1 MKKTL
6 LFACLLLLGATC
18 AQALTSYKIG
28 DLNYTLNETDKTATV
43 AYTSG
48 ATGDIVIPASV
59 TYNETEYAVV
69 GIASNALYYTKIT
82 SVVIPSSVKSISGMA
97 FYSCSSLTSVTIE
110 GEALTSIGDKAFADC
125 SALTTINIP
134 NSVTSFGDNILKNCT
149 NLTAP
154 VYNATNFICMPTS
167 YEGDYTIP
175 DGITTIFGSA
185 FDGCNKLTSVT
196 IPNSVTTI
204 GREAFYDCSKLTS
217 VTIPEGV
224 TTIGAWT
231 FCNCK
236 LTSVTIPNSVTTIGG
251 YAFYRC
257 NKLTSVT
264 LSSNLTSIGESAF
277 YGCSSLT
284 SANIPASV
292 TSIGNSAFGSCSAL
306 ETITVESGNTVYDGR
321 DNCNA
326 IIETKTNTL
335 VQGCKN
341 STIPASVQIIGA
353 GAFAGCRFT
362 ATITIPST
370 VTTIGSSAFNSASL
384 TSITIPASVTSIGKS
399 AFGWCNSLET
409 ITVESGNTVYD
420 SRNNCNALIETKTNT
435 LINGCKNTTIPDGV
449 VAIGPNAFDGLREL
463 TSITIPASVT
473 TIGAYAFRN
482 CQQLASIEIPNGVT
496 TIGDW
501 AFNTCALTNLTI
513 PASVTTIGQSAFNN
527 CWILKSIAVKWQEPL
542 KCGSDAF
549 QSVSSSATL
558 CVPCGTSEKYKA
570 ADPWSKFSS
579 NVTEQAYS
587 IIAQTNDGSKG
598 TVVVTQQPTCENNQA
613 IIAVGTTY
621 CNDKCYDF
629 LGWSDGVKDRERTIT
644 VTRDTVITGIFGFDQ
659 YEVTTKCEPA
669 EGGTVTPGGT
679 YEKYTKI
686 TLEATAN
693 AGYHFVYWNGG
704 LTTAKIED
712 EEVKGNQ
719 THIAYFELNTY
730 TLSEGTITEGGTVGH
745 ATEAKYGETVKIYVY
760 PNVGYKLGSLTV
772 MDADN
777 NKKVEVS
784 ADYKFTMPAGN
795 VTVSATFV
803 EDAYD
808 ITITQPVG
816 GTVEASKTTAKEND
830 EITLTITLDTGYELD
845 NISVKDADGNYKN
858 VSDDH
863 KFNMPNS
870 NVTVT
875 VTFKKISYD
884 IKYNEMKNGD
894 VVAEISSGFN
904 HGFINDEVKIN
915 IYPSEGYELDEISAK
930 DANGNDV
937 TISEDHKFTMPAA
950 EVTITATFKKIT
962 YAITVG
968 QLENGKVE
976 INKTEAQIGD
986 EVTIT
991 ITPDEGYRFDVVW
1004 LEYDGAK
1011 FYNVVKDNKFTVP
1024 AYDVTIYANFVAILY
1039 DITYSSEH
1047 GNVWSTSTGAHMGD
1061 EIALLI
1067 ESEAGY
1073 ELDKITVTYGDGQ
1086 EVEVS
1091 AENTFVM
1098 PAANV
1103 TVTGTFKKIGYV
1115 ININKSEN
1123 GTVEADKDKA
1133 QMGDEVILTIKPDE
1147 GFELDKITVTY
1158 GDGQEVEVSA
1168 ENTFVMP
1175 AAEVTVTASFKAL
1188 TALQNT
1194 EMPEIYAENGR
1205 IYGADDMQIF
1215 TIVGQNVTEMNGQLS
1230 GVYVVKVGN
1239 VAQKVIVR

>member
-18 AQALTSYKIG
+18 AQAATTVKI
-28 DLNYTLNETDKTATV
+28 DNLKYTLNETDKTATV
-43 AYTSG
+43 CYTSD

-69 GIASNALYYTKIT
+69 EIKREAFCYISIT
-82 SVVIPSSVKSISGMA
+82 SVVIPSSVKSISSMA
-97 FYSCSSLTSVTIE
+97 FFHCSSLTSVTIE
-110 GEALTSIGDKAFADC
+110 GEGLTSIGNDAFAYC
-125 SALTTINIP
+125 SDLTTINIP
-134 NSVTSFGDNILKNCT
+134 NSVTSFGDCFLDYCT

-154 VYNATNFICMPTS
+154 VYNATNFIRVPTS
-167 YEGDYTIP
+167 FEGDYTIP

-204 GREAFYDCSKLTS
+204 GRRAFYNCSELTS
-217 VTIPEGV
+217 ITIPEGV
-224 TTIGAWT
+224 TTIGAWA
-231 FCNCK
+231 FCGCK
-236 LTSVTIPNSVTTIGG
+236 FTSVTIPNSVTTIGG
-251 YAFYRC
+251 NAFYQC
-257 NKLTSVT
+257 DKLTSVT

-284 SANIPASV
+284 SVNIPASV

-341 STIPASVQIIGA
+341 FTTIPASVQIIGA
-353 GAFAGCRFT
+353 GALRGCSFT
-362 ATITIPST
+362 AITIPST
-370 VTTIGSSAFNSASL
+370 VTTIGSSAFSGASL

-399 AFGWCNSLET
+399 AFTCQSLET

-420 SRNNCNALIETKTNT
+420 SRNNCNAIIETETNT
-435 LINGCKNTTIPDGV
+435 LVQGCKNTTIPDGV
-449 VAIGPNAFDGLREL
+449 VAIGPNAFDALFSL

-527 CWILKSIAVKWQEPL
+527 CWKLKSIVVKWQEPL

-549 QSVSSSATL
+549 QSVFSATL
-558 CVPCGTSEKYKA
+558 CVPCGTSEKYKV
-570 ADPWSKFSS
+570 ADPWSNFSS

-598 TVVVTQQPTCENNQA
+598 TVVVTQQPTCESNQA
-613 IIAVGTTY
+613 IIAVTTY
-621 CNDKCYDF
+621 YNVDINKSYDF

-644 VTRDTVITGIFGFDQ
+644 VTCDTVITGIFGFDQ

-693 AGYHFVYWNGG
+693 AGYHFDHWTGG
-704 LTTAKIED
+704 ITSAKIED
-712 EEVKGNQ
+712 KEV
-719 THIAYFELNTY
+719 TSDLTYTAYFEPNTY
-730 TLSEGTITEGGTVGH
+730 TLSKGTITEGGTVSH
-745 ATEAKYGETVKIYVY
+745 AIEAKYGETVMINVY

-772 MDADN
+772 MDVDN

-803 EDAYD
+803 EDVHD
-808 ITITQPVG
+808 ITIIQPVG
-816 GTVEASKTTAKEND
+816 GTVDASKTTAKEND
-830 EITLTITLDTGYELD
+830 EITLTITPDT
-845 NISVKDADGNYKN
+845 
-858 VSDDH
+858 
-863 KFNMPNS
+863 
-870 NVTVT
+870 
-875 VTFKKISYD
+875 
-884 IKYNEMKNGD
+884 
-894 VVAEISSGFN
+894 
-904 HGFINDEVKIN
+904 
-915 IYPSEGYELDEISAK
+915 GYELDEISAK
-930 DANGNDV
+930 DANGNDI

-950 EVTITATFKKIT
+950 EVTITATFKAT
-962 YAITVG
+962 
-968 QLENGKVE
+968 
-976 INKTEAQIGD
+976 
-986 EVTIT
+986 
-991 ITPDEGYRFDVVW
+991 
-1004 LEYDGAK
+1004 
-1011 FYNVVKDNKFTVP
+1011 
-1024 AYDVTIYANFVAILY
+1024 
-1039 DITYSSEH
+1039 
-1047 GNVWSTSTGAHMGD
+1047 
-1061 EIALLI
+1061 
-1067 ESEAGY
+1067 
-1073 ELDKITVTYGDGQ
+1073 
-1086 EVEVS
+1086 
-1091 AENTFVM
+1091 
-1098 PAANV
+1098 
-1103 TVTGTFKKIGYV
+1103 
-1115 ININKSEN
+1115 
-1123 GTVEADKDKA
+1123 
-1133 QMGDEVILTIKPDE
+1133 
-1147 GFELDKITVTY
+1147 
-1158 GDGQEVEVSA
+1158 
-1168 ENTFVMP
+1168 
-1175 AAEVTVTASFKAL
+1175 TA

-1194 EMPEIYAENGR
+1194 EMAEIYAENGR

-1215 TIVGQNVTEMNGQLS
+1215 TVVGQNVTEMNGQLS

>member
-18 AQALTSYKIG
+18 AQAATTVKI
-28 DLNYTLNETDKTATV
+28 DNLKYTLNETDKTATV
-43 AYTSG
+43 CYTSD

-69 GIASNALYYTKIT
+69 EIKREAFCYISIT
-82 SVVIPSSVKSISGMA
+82 SVVIPSSVKSISSMA
-97 FYSCSSLTSVTIE
+97 FFHCSSLTSVTIE
-110 GEALTSIGDKAFADC
+110 GEGLTSIGNDAFAYC
-125 SALTTINIP
+125 SDLTTINIP
-134 NSVTSFGDNILKNCT
+134 NSVTSFGDCFLDYCT

-154 VYNATNFICMPTS
+154 VYNATNFIRVPTS
-167 YEGDYTIP
+167 FEGDYTIP

-204 GREAFYDCSKLTS
+204 GRRAFYNCSELTS
-217 VTIPEGV
+217 ITIPEGV
-224 TTIGAWT
+224 TTIGAWA
-231 FCNCK
+231 FCGCK
-236 LTSVTIPNSVTTIGG
+236 FTSVTIPNSVTTIGG
-251 YAFYRC
+251 NAFYQC
-257 NKLTSVT
+257 DKLTSVT

-284 SANIPASV
+284 SVNIPASV

-341 STIPASVQIIGA
+341 
-353 GAFAGCRFT
+353 
-362 ATITIPST
+362 
-370 VTTIGSSAFNSASL
+370 
-384 TSITIPASVTSIGKS
+384 
-399 AFGWCNSLET
+399 
-409 ITVESGNTVYD
+409 
-420 SRNNCNALIETKTNT
+420 
-435 LINGCKNTTIPDGV
+435 TTIPDGV
-449 VAIGPNAFDGLREL
+449 VAIGPNAFDALFSL

-527 CWILKSIAVKWQEPL
+527 CWKLKSIVVKWQEPL

-549 QSVSSSATL
+549 QSVFSATL
-558 CVPCGTSEKYKA
+558 CVPCGTSEKYKV
-570 ADPWSKFSS
+570 ADPWSNFSS

-598 TVVVTQQPTCENNQA
+598 TVVVTQQPTCESNQA
-613 IIAVGTTY
+613 IIAVTTY
-621 CNDKCYDF
+621 YNVDINKSYDF

-644 VTRDTVITGIFGFDQ
+644 VTCDTVITGIFGFDQ

-693 AGYHFVYWNGG
+693 AGYHFDHWTGG
-704 LTTAKIED
+704 ITSAKIED
-712 EEVKGNQ
+712 KEV
-719 THIAYFELNTY
+719 TSDLTYTAYFEPNTY
-730 TLSEGTITEGGTVGH
+730 TLSKGTITEGGTVSH
-745 ATEAKYGETVKIYVY
+745 AIEAKYGETVMINVY

-772 MDADN
+772 MDVDN

-803 EDAYD
+803 EDVHD
-808 ITITQPVG
+808 ITIIQPVG
-816 GTVEASKTTAKEND
+816 GTVDASKTTAKEND
-830 EITLTITLDTGYELD
+830 EITLTITPDT
-845 NISVKDADGNYKN
+845 
-858 VSDDH
+858 
-863 KFNMPNS
+863 
-870 NVTVT
+870 
-875 VTFKKISYD
+875 
-884 IKYNEMKNGD
+884 
-894 VVAEISSGFN
+894 
-904 HGFINDEVKIN
+904 
-915 IYPSEGYELDEISAK
+915 GYELDEISAK
-930 DANGNDV
+930 DANGNDI

-950 EVTITATFKKIT
+950 EVTITATFKAT
-962 YAITVG
+962 
-968 QLENGKVE
+968 
-976 INKTEAQIGD
+976 
-986 EVTIT
+986 
-991 ITPDEGYRFDVVW
+991 
-1004 LEYDGAK
+1004 
-1011 FYNVVKDNKFTVP
+1011 
-1024 AYDVTIYANFVAILY
+1024 
-1039 DITYSSEH
+1039 
-1047 GNVWSTSTGAHMGD
+1047 
-1061 EIALLI
+1061 
-1067 ESEAGY
+1067 
-1073 ELDKITVTYGDGQ
+1073 
-1086 EVEVS
+1086 
-1091 AENTFVM
+1091 
-1098 PAANV
+1098 
-1103 TVTGTFKKIGYV
+1103 
-1115 ININKSEN
+1115 
-1123 GTVEADKDKA
+1123 
-1133 QMGDEVILTIKPDE
+1133 
-1147 GFELDKITVTY
+1147 
-1158 GDGQEVEVSA
+1158 
-1168 ENTFVMP
+1168 
-1175 AAEVTVTASFKAL
+1175 TA

-1194 EMPEIYAENGR
+1194 EMAEIYAENGR

-1215 TIVGQNVTEMNGQLS
+1215 TVVGQNVTEMNGQLS

>member
-18 AQALTSYKIG
+18 AQAATTVKIG
-28 DLNYTLNETDKTATV
+28 DLNYTLNETDKTVTV
-43 AYTSG
+43 CYTSD

-69 GIASNALYYTKIT
+69 EIEREAFYYVSIT
-82 SVVIPSSVKSISGMA
+82 SVVIPSSVKSIGSKA
-97 FYSCSSLTSVTIE
+97 FFHCSSLTSVTIE
-110 GEALTSIGDKAFADC
+110 GEGLTSIGNDAFASC

-134 NSVTSFGDNILKNCT
+134 NSVTSFGDRFLDYCT
-149 NLTAP
+149 SLTAP
-154 VYNATNFICMPTS
+154 VYNATNFIRLPTS
-167 YEGDYTIP
+167 YDGDYTIP

-196 IPNSVTTI
+196 IP
-204 GREAFYDCSKLTS
+204 
-217 VTIPEGV
+217 EGV
-224 TTIGAWT
+224 TTIGAWA
-231 FCNCK
+231 FCGCK
-236 LTSVTIPNSVTTIGG
+236 FTSVTIPNSVTTIGG
-251 YAFYRC
+251 NAFYQC
-257 NKLTSVT
+257 DKLASVT
-264 LSSNLTSIGESAF
+264 LSSNLTSIGNEAF
-277 YGCSSLT
+277 YDCSSLT
-284 SANIPASV
+284 SVNIPASV

-306 ETITVESGNTVYDGR
+306 ETITVESGNTVYDSR
-321 DNCNA
+321 NNCNA

-353 GAFAGCRFT
+353 GALKGCSFT
-362 ATITIPST
+362 AITIPST
-370 VTTIGSSAFNSASL
+370 VTTIGSSAFSGASL
-384 TSITIPASVTSIGKS
+384 TSITIPASVTSIGES
-399 AFGWCNSLET
+399 AFSSCESLET

-420 SRNNCNALIETKTNT
+420 SRNNCNAIIETKTNT
-435 LINGCKNTTIPDGV
+435 LIQGCKNTTIPDGV
-449 VAIGPNAFDGLREL
+449 VAIGPNAFDALSSL

-473 TIGAYAFRN
+473 TIGAYAFRD

-501 AFNTCALTNLTI
+501 AFYNCALTNLTI
-513 PASVTTIGQSAFNN
+513 PASVTTIGQSAFRS
-527 CWILKSIAVKWQEPL
+527 CWKLKSIAVKWQEPL

-558 CVPCGTSEKYKA
+558 CVPCGTSDKYKA

-621 CNDKCYDF
+621 HNVTIGKSYDF

-644 VTRDTVITGIFGFDQ
+644 VTCDTVITGIFGFDQ

-669 EGGTVTPGGT
+669 EGGTVTTGGT

-693 AGYHFVYWNGG
+693 AGYHFDHWTGG
-704 LTTAKIED
+704 ITSAKIED
-712 EEVKGNQ
+712 KEV
-719 THIAYFELNTY
+719 TSDLTYTAYFEPNTY
-730 TLSEGTITEGGTVGH
+730 TLSKGTITEGGTVSL
-745 ATEAKYGETVKIYVY
+745 ATEAKYGVIVTINVY

-803 EDAYD
+803 EDVHD

-816 GTVEASKTTAKEND
+816 GTVDASKTTAKEND
-830 EITLTITLDTGYELD
+830 EITLTITPDTGYELD
-845 NISVKDADGNYKN
+845 DISVKDADGNYKN

-894 VVAEISSGFN
+894 VVAVVSDGYS

-915 IYPSEGYELDEISAK
+915 IYPDEGYELDEISAK

-937 TISEDHKFTMPAA
+937 TISEDYKFTMPAA
-950 EVTITATFKKIT
+950 EVTITATFKAT
-962 YAITVG
+962 
-968 QLENGKVE
+968 
-976 INKTEAQIGD
+976 
-986 EVTIT
+986 
-991 ITPDEGYRFDVVW
+991 
-1004 LEYDGAK
+1004 
-1011 FYNVVKDNKFTVP
+1011 
-1024 AYDVTIYANFVAILY
+1024 
-1039 DITYSSEH
+1039 
-1047 GNVWSTSTGAHMGD
+1047 
-1061 EIALLI
+1061 
-1067 ESEAGY
+1067 
-1073 ELDKITVTYGDGQ
+1073 
-1086 EVEVS
+1086 
-1091 AENTFVM
+1091 
-1098 PAANV
+1098 
-1103 TVTGTFKKIGYV
+1103 
-1115 ININKSEN
+1115 
-1123 GTVEADKDKA
+1123 
-1133 QMGDEVILTIKPDE
+1133 
-1147 GFELDKITVTY
+1147 
-1158 GDGQEVEVSA
+1158 
-1168 ENTFVMP
+1168 
-1175 AAEVTVTASFKAL
+1175 TA

-1215 TIVGQNVTEMNGQLS
+1215 TVVGQNVTEMNGQLS

-1239 VAQKVIVR
+1239 VTQKVIVR

>member
-693 AGYHFVYWNGG
+693 AGYHFAYWNGG

-719 THIAYFELNTY
+719 THIAYFEPNTY